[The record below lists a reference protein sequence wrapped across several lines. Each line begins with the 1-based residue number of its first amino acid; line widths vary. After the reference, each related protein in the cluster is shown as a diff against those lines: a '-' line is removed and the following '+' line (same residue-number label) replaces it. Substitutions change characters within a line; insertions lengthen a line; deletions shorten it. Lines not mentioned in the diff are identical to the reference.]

1 MVISKRLG
9 ALASFVRRGSTVADV
24 GTDHGLLPI
33 YLVQQNICHRAVA
46 TDIGVS
52 PAAVARKNV
61 VAANLTDRVDVRVG
75 DGLAPLSPDDADDI
89 VIAGMGGETIAEI
102 LSAAPW
108 VKHPRYRLILQPMTH
123 AEAVHEW
130 LLTNGFSIFEEHLLE
145 EGGRQYILL
154 FAEYTASPPDTDPL
168 SHFCGGFTDG
178 EGRPYFLRCANHLD
192 NCAAGADAR
201 GDNQTASHCRAL
213 AEKLRNI

>member
-1 MVISKRLG
+1 MISKRLG
-9 ALASFVRRGSTVADV
+9 TIAAMVRRGSKVADI

-33 YLVQQNICHRAVA
+33 HLIEQGISPMVFA

-61 VAANLTDRVDVRVG
+61 QAAGLENSITVRVG

-108 VKHPRYRLILQPMTH
+108 VKNTRYRLILQPMTH
-123 AEAVHEW
+123 AEAVHAF
-130 LLTNGFSIFEEHLLE
+130 LFQNGFTIREERFLEDAGRSYVLL
-145 EGGRQYILL
+145 Y
-154 FAEYTASPPDTDPL
+154 AEYTAAPENTDPL
-168 SHFCGGFTDG
+168 KLWCGALRAK
-178 EGRPYFLRCANHLD
+178 EGRPYFLKCAKHLEK
-192 NCAAGADAR
+192 CAAGCEAR
-201 GDNQTASHCRAL
+201 GNQQEAADLRDL
-213 AEKLRNI
+213 AEKLRNL